1 MKGGVNSMA
10 YKSKL
15 SKREAKFGYIF
26 ISPWLLGFLMFVV
39 IPIIASL
46 YLSFTNYELF
56 KSGTSWVGLKN
67 YMELLTQDRLFWKSL
82 YNTIYFTVFSVPLG
96 IAVAL
101 VLALL
106 LNRKLFGITI
116 YRTIFYLPAV
126 TSGVALSLLWVWL
139 FEPNYGLINVILGK
153 IGVQGPGWISD
164 PLWAKPALI
173 LMSLWGIGG
182 IMVILLAGLQ
192 GVPEQLYEAA
202 ELDGANWWQK
212 FVHVTF
218 PMISPVIFFNLIMGV
233 IGAFQ
238 YFTQAYV
245 MTGGGPVDS
254 TLFYV
259 LYLFRQGFLLL
270 RMGYASAM
278 AWILLIITLVL
289 TIVQFKLASY
299 WVYYEGG
306 GQ

>member
-1 MKGGVNSMA
+1 MER
-10 YKSKL
+10 KSRL
-15 SKREAKFGYIF
+15 AQREAKYGYLF
-26 ISPWLLGFLMFVV
+26 ISPWLLGFLMFVI

-56 KSGTSWVGLKN
+56 KPGTSWIGFKN
-67 YMELLTQDRLFWKSL
+67 YIELLTQDRLFWLSL
-82 YNTIYFTVFSVPLG
+82 YNTVYYTVFSVPLG
-96 IAVAL
+96 IGVAL
-101 VLALL
+101 ILALL
-106 LNRKLFGITI
+106 LNRKLYGVTI
-116 YRTIFYLPAV
+116 YRTIFYLPSV

-139 FEPNYGLINVILGK
+139 FNPTYGLINVLLGK
-153 IGVQGPGWISD
+153 IGIQGPGWISD
-164 PLWAKPALI
+164 PKWAKPAFI
-173 LMSLWGIGG
+173 LMSLWGVGG
-182 IMVILLAGLQ
+182 TMVILLAGLQ

-212 FVHVTF
+212 FRHVTF
-218 PMISPVIFFNLIMGV
+218 PMISPVIFFNLIMGI

-278 AWILLIITLVL
+278 AWLLFIVILLL
-289 TIVQFKLASY
+289 TIIQFKLASY
-299 WVYYEGG
+299 WVYYEAEGR
-306 GQ
+306 

>member
-1 MKGGVNSMA
+1 MV

-26 ISPWLLGFLMFVV
+26 ISPWLLGFLMFVI

-56 KSGTSWVGLKN
+56 KSRTSWIGLKN
-67 YMELLTQDRLFWKSL
+67 YIELLTQDRLFWKSL

-96 IAVAL
+96 ITVAL
-101 VLALL
+101 ILALL
-106 LNRKLFGITI
+106 LNRKLFGVTI
-116 YRTIFYLPAV
+116 YRTIFYLPSV

-139 FEPNYGLINVILGK
+139 FEPNYGLINVILGRFG
-153 IGVQGPGWISD
+153 IQGPGWISD
-164 PLWAKPALI
+164 PLWSKPALI

-182 IMVILLAGLQ
+182 TIIILLAGLQ

-212 FVHVTF
+212 FIHVTL

-278 AWILLIITLVL
+278 AWILFIIILLL

>member
-1 MKGGVNSMA
+1 MA

-101 VLALL
+101 ILALL

-164 PLWAKPALI
+164 LLWAKPALI

-278 AWILLIITLVL
+278 AWILVIITLIL
-289 TIVQFKLASY
+289 TIVQFKLASS

>member
-1 MKGGVNSMA
+1 MK
-10 YKSKL
+10 YKGKL
-15 SKREAKFGYIF
+15 SQREARFGYLF
-26 ISPWLLGFLMFVV
+26 ISPWLIGFLIFVA

-56 KSGTSWVGLKN
+56 KSGTSWIGLKN
-67 YMELLTQDRLFWKSL
+67 YSELLFQDRLFWVSL
-82 YNTIYFTVFSVPLG
+82 YNTIYYTALSVPLG
-96 IAVAL
+96 IGTAL
-101 VLALL
+101 ILALL
-106 LNRKLFGITI
+106 LNRKLYGITV
-116 YRTIFYLPAV
+116 YRTIFYLPSV
-126 TSGVALSLLWVWL
+126 TSGVAVSLLWVWL
-139 FEPNYGLINVILGK
+139 FNPNYGLINVMLEKFGI
-153 IGVQGPGWISD
+153 QGPGWLSD
-164 PLWAKPALI
+164 PKWSKPALI

-182 IMVILLAGLQ
+182 TMVILLAGLQ

-212 FVHVTF
+212 FIHVTF
-218 PMISPVIFFNLIMGV
+218 PMISPVMFFNLIMGV

-238 YFTQAYV
+238 YFTQAYI

-278 AWILLIITLVL
+278 AWILFIFILIL
-289 TIVQFKLASY
+289 TILQFKLASH
-299 WVYYEGG
+299 WVYYETEER
-306 GQ
+306 